1 MVELTRKEEQ
11 ILLAVHFLKDNAFL
25 NTIRERIKQYAGK
38 SYSLG
43 TIYVPLNRLDIK
55 GYLESHLKKVENS
68 NKPVRYYKVTP
79 EGYEALADLK
89 SSTEKMWQGF
99 VQPVLKQEDNR

>member
-11 ILLAVHFLKDNAFL
+11 ILLAVHFLNDSAFL

-38 SYSLG
+38 NYSLG
-43 TIYVPLNRLDIK
+43 TIYVPLNRLEIN
-55 GYLESHLKKVENS
+55 GYLESHLKKVAGS

-79 EGYEALADLK
+79 EGYKALSDLK
-89 SSTEKMWQGF
+89 TNTEKMWHGF
-99 VQPVLKQEDNR
+99 VEPVLKK

>member
-11 ILLAVHFLKDNAFL
+11 ILLAVHFLSTNAFL

-38 SYSLG
+38 NYSLG
-43 TIYVPLNRLDIK
+43 TIYVPLNRLDMK
-55 GYLESHLKKVENS
+55 GYLESHLKKVKSS
-68 NKPVRYYKVTP
+68 NKPVRYYKVSP

-89 SSTEKMWQGF
+89 TSTEKMWQGF
-99 VQPVLKQEDNR
+99 VQPTLKEEENR